1 MPKRTATISPS
12 DIKLEKEETG
22 SEQDVSTAN
31 DLLAL
36 EDLRSLIFL
45 GKLTKTVKLGGFSFE
60 ISTLTTAEQRD
71 VMTTIM
77 TDGDATRRMLDVK
90 PLTMSY
96 SVQSVNGVPLE
107 ELCNDDSITSVQN
120 RRLEVMLSLQSVL
133 LEKLYTE
140 YDELVARSSKE
151 LGIEDLKE

>member
-12 DIKLEKEETG
+12 DIKLEKEETE

-107 ELCNDDSITSVQN
+107 ELCNDDSITSVQS